1 MEIIISLIE
10 YLSMRLGCMYL
21 SDLRSLCFSD
31 RLRAYHILEEIP
43 PECETLKN
51 WNDALDYLVN
61 ESPAE
66 TCEAAREKL
75 MAALVR

>member
-1 MEIIISLIE
+1 MEITVPLTE

-21 SDLRSLCFSD
+21 SDLRLLCSLD

-51 WNDALDYLVN
+51 WNDALEYLVN

-66 TCEAAREKL
+66 TCAVARERL
-75 MAALVR
+75 MAALIQ

>member
-1 MEIIISLIE
+1 MEITISLIE

-21 SDLRSLCFSD
+21 SDLRSLCFLD
-31 RLRAYHILEEIP
+31 RLRAYHILEKIP

-61 ESPAE
+61 EFPAE